1 MIDEKIIDV
10 GLKFGIYETCER
22 RNSLFLHIF
31 DHEEFSARIYT
42 NSEVPL
48 KFIVVSKSAS
58 GIVNIK
64 TDVSVFD
71 DNKSFE
77 TSISIKALSDIG
89 FEWFETDKDCSTIMY
104 NSLGSYIAQKKAFV
118 DSNIQSEQ
126 VNHPSHY
133 SWLKGLCG
141 VEPIEICR
149 CFDFSIG
156 NALKYLMRKGKV
168 DGDKT
173 EKEKRIEDLK
183 KAVFYIEDEI
193 RRLEDG
199 NKE

>member
-1 MIDEKIIDV
+1 MIDKKDIKIGLRFLMKIDGEPCKHPDGWTYEFTVTGFNYQDGVVYVEADGRINFVLTAFLGEDEHNEAFYADEELEKREAKPSQTPV
-10 GLKFGIYETCER
+10 
-22 RNSLFLHIF
+22 
-31 DHEEFSARIYT
+31 A
-42 NSEVPL
+42 
-48 KFIVVSKSAS
+48 A
-58 GIVNIK
+58 
-64 TDVSVFD
+64 
-71 DNKSFE
+71 
-77 TSISIKALSDIG
+77 
-89 FEWFETDKDCSTIMY
+89 
-104 NSLGSYIAQKKAFV
+104 
-118 DSNIQSEQ
+118 EQ

-133 SWLKGLCG
+133 SWLKDLCG

-173 EKEKRIEDLK
+173 EKEKRIEDLR

-199 NKE
+199 SKE